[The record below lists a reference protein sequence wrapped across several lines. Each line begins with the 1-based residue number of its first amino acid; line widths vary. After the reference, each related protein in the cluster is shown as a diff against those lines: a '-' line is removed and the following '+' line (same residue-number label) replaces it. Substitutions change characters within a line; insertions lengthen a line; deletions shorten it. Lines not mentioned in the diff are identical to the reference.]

1 MNYLKKLKHIFQFL
15 KLILTKFSGSTSKFF
30 DFLISIY
37 VICEKKVLK
46 DEDKSSYLNA
56 GHLGKV
62 FEKMDDIETLNEFIS
77 SVNQFQV
84 HVFRGKGNI

>member
-1 MNYLKKLKHIFQFL
+1 M
-15 KLILTKFSGSTSKFF
+15 
-30 DFLISIY
+30 
-37 VICEKKVLK
+37 ICEKKVLK

-84 HVFRGKGNI
+84 HVFRGKENI